1 MKKPIKNKC
10 VKVRGIITGISS
22 QLFAQ
27 QEFDCLITTDETG
40 KTLSIS
46 DGMVQFTIP
55 FEPIERF
62 LK

>member
-1 MKKPIKNKC
+1 MKKPIKDKH
-10 VKVRGIITGISS
+10 VRVQGVIAGLRVIKR
-22 QLFAQ
+22 
-27 QEFDCLITTDETG
+27 EFDCLITNDENR

-55 FEPIERF
+55 FEPIERY

>member
-10 VKVRGIITGISS
+10 VKVRDIITGISS
-22 QLFAQ
+22 QLCAQ
-27 QEFDCLITTDETG
+27 QEFDCLITNDETG

-46 DGMVQFTIP
+46 NGIMQFTIP